1 MEEPESDSIHFSHQ
15 HALQYLESPTDKD
28 YICSGCKLAIMPGIF
43 CFQCKLCLFFLH
55 KVCYRMPIKLLH
67 PADPNHHL
75 TLLAKPTSRCEACGK
90 HISGFCYRCTKCNLS
105 YHMLCI
111 ALPLSLKIP
120 SLHLHTLKLEL
131 KPPYDFQC
139 DLCHKSSYS
148 GWLYR
153 CRLCE
158 FDAHISCAVTY
169 NKVTTRYHKRKA
181 DYLDS
186 ISPQNE
192 LMEILSQ
199 GMKVMEEK
207 NSKDAIHEPQDQSS
221 MVSENFTLPS
231 YQLSGSCFSIDIA
244 KSIQEDELQ
253 AGKSMKRELSLAPLA
268 GIGSQVW
275 TELGHPNVDRTQFKN
290 LTTNTED
297 AIPKRRFWSKLLIC
311 L

>member
-28 YICSGCKLAIMPGIF
+28 YICSCCKLAIMPGTF

-55 KVCYRMPIKLLH
+55 KVCYRMPIKVLH

-186 ISPQNE
+186 LSPQNE

-231 YQLSGSCFSIDIA
+231 YQFSGSCFSIDIA

-253 AGKSMKRELSLAPLA
+253 ARKSMKTELSLAPLA

-275 TELGHPNVDRTQFKN
+275 TELGHPNVDRTQSKN
-290 LTTNTED
+290 LTTNTEA